1 MAPNQEEL
9 DEKSIKKVWYFDA
22 LQMFSRLSG
31 WVLVPLIIGYTLGR
45 FLDRKYNSEPKWFF
59 ISIGVAFIFSTIGIV
74 YQAQSEYKKIIP
86 PKK

>member
-1 MAPNQEEL
+1 MAENQEEL
-9 DEKSIKKVWYFDA
+9 KKEPRKAWYVDA
-22 LQMFSRLSG
+22 LQMFTKLSG
-31 WVLVPLIIGYTLGR
+31 WVLVPLVVGYTLGS

-59 ISIGVAFIFSTIGIV
+59 ISIGLAFIISTIGIV